1 MYEYRARVL
10 EDKDVYDGDTVSR
23 MEVELGFNASMK
35 KMKFRLF
42 GINTPELR
50 GGTDETKAL
59 ARASRDRLRELIVGK
74 EIQIKTFKGSD
85 YVDKKGKY
93 GRWLCIIYLLN
104 EDGSIDPV
112 SVNDKLVIEGHAVA
126 KDYG

>member
-1 MYEYRARVL
+1 MFEYRARVL
-10 EDKDVYDGDTVSR
+10 ENKHVYDGDTVSS
-23 MEVELGFNASMK
+23 MEVNLGFHATME

-42 GINTPELR
+42 GIDTPELR
-50 GGTDETKAL
+50 GGTEETKAA

-74 EIQIKTFKGSD
+74 ELQIKTYKSSN

-93 GRWLCIIYLLN
+93 GRWLCTIYLVN
-104 EDGSIDPV
+104 EDGTVDPV
-112 SVNDKLVIEGHAVA
+112 SVNDKLVIEGHAIA